1 MPKSWVVLG
10 GGIAALTFLDEF
22 LGYLSP
28 SESLLQISSEA
39 NAPSCSLKSTA
50 ICCQSGIRKG
60 VSPLGDLLCDSYQ
73 LYLKD

>member
-1 MPKSWVVLG
+1 VPKSWVVLG

-50 ICCQSGIRKG
+50 ICCHSGIRKG
-60 VSPLGDLLCDSYQ
+60 VSPLGDLLF
-73 LYLKD
+73 